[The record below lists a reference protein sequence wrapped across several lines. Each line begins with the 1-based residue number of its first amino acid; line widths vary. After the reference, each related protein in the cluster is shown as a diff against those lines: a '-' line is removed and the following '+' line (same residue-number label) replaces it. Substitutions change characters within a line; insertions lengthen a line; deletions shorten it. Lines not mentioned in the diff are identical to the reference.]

1 MDAHFVRA
9 GLQRKLCYGVR
20 STDQSVSSVGF
31 PPCVTLN
38 WIQTFAA
45 LGFVKTGEHAHDG
58 YDHPTFIT
66 MQKSLDQARGAA

>member
-1 MDAHFVRA
+1 MAATEDFARRA
-9 GLQRKLCYGVR
+9 GVAILELDTRIEL
-20 STDQSVSSVGF
+20 TE
-31 PPCVTLN
+31 N
-38 WIQTFAA
+38 HQTFAA